1 MLIRKGRPALPNSPQ
16 SEIDWEKAVT
26 IRNITKD
33 AMYDAV
39 APDDFESLLEID
51 RYNNRSSAFD
61 KIISATHDH
70 FWDPL
75 NKDYIDFDE
84 PFDMENQPMVP
95 ETLVVG
101 LQTDYVS
108 NHLSDPK
115 QRTAFINEVVR
126 WNLSSI
132 LHGEQGA
139 LNLSAS
145 LCHVLKDQGAQEYA
159 ANQAREEARHVTA
172 FAKYIKARWGAP
184 VECGPVLKTL
194 LVEIIGAPEVYK
206 KIIGMQMLVEGLAMG
221 AFATFFKEFNDPLGR
236 KLMQLVMTDEAF
248 HHKFGKIW
256 ADRTIPKLDAEEH
269 AIIEDWAAHC
279 FQTLLFNL
287 VAPHQMRP
295 VYEKFGLDP
304 DKVME
309 EFQKIATDDQR
320 RENMKEST
328 NIFRVL
334 VKTLLNAGII
344 TDRTRGFYATY
355 VDMEEL
361 KAEGEHMV
369 GDDIA
374 EEGIRY
380 LQSVNF
386 KKPVNPVLVAAE

>member
-1 MLIRKGRPALPNSPQ
+1 MAADG
-16 SEIDWEKAVT
+16 
-26 IRNITKD
+26 NITKD
-33 AMYDAV
+33 MIYEAV
-39 APDDFESLLEID
+39 APDDFESMLDLD
-51 RYNNRSSAFD
+51 RYNNRSTAFD

-75 NKDYIDFDE
+75 DKKYIDFDE
-84 PFDMENQPMVP
+84 PFDMENQMLLP
-95 ETLVVG
+95 EEMIISLG
-101 LQTDYVS
+101 TDYVS

-115 QRTAFINEVVR
+115 TRIRFANQQALRSF
-126 WNLSSI
+126 SSI

-145 LCHVLKDQGAQEYA
+145 LCHVLLDQGAQEYA
-159 ANQAREEARHVTA
+159 ANQTREEARHVTA
-172 FAKYIKARWGAP
+172 FAKYIKARWGRP
-184 VECGPVLKTL
+184 VECGPILKTL
-194 LVEIIGAPEVYK
+194 LTDIIHSPEVYK

-221 AFATFFKEFNDPLGR
+221 AFATFFNNINDPLGK

-256 ADRTIPKLDAEEH
+256 ADRTIPKLSPEEH

-287 VAPHQMRP
+287 VSPSQQRDL
-295 VYEKFGLDP
+295 YEEFGLDP
-304 DKVME
+304 DRV
-309 EFQKIATDDQR
+309 IAEMAAMVTDETR
-320 RENMKEST
+320 RENMREQT

-344 TDRTRGFYATY
+344 TDRTRGFYAVY
-355 VDMEEL
+355 VDLDEL
-361 KAEGEHMV
+361 KGEGDRMV

-374 EEGIRY
+374 EEGIAY
-380 LQSVNF
+380 LQEINF
-386 KKPVNPVLVAAE
+386 KDRALKAVKIAAE